1 MRPLDGISVLDVTQ
15 MISGPFA
22 SMQLA
27 DLGADVVK
35 IERPDG
41 GELGRSNPPFVGGR
55 STYFASVNRNK
66 RSVALDLSSD
76 PGRDAF
82 LSLAEVADVV
92 VENNPP
98 GRMARFGLDYE
109 SVRERNPEV
118 VYCSISGFGQDGPY
132 RELPALDLVAQA
144 MSGVTSITGPA
155 DDQPYR
161 AGLPIADL
169 TASMFAVQSVVLAL
183 FRRERTGEGDRIDV
197 SMLDC
202 LASWLTVRAGH
213 SFGTGEPY
221 PRMGNA
227 VDEFVPYDIYETA
240 DGYLAVAVVA
250 DHQWRRLCRALD
262 LDEYAEDDRC
272 DPRDRVRGRRRDGV
286 VRPSTWGG
294 GSDRSSL
301 RHARGVG
308 GRAGP
313 VTRAP
318 HHSHG
323 RRPEGAGH
331 PTPRRVREHRPGAT
345 RGCPR
350 PRRAHPGDAHGCG
363 RSRSGRGRARRGH
376 RAARPRTRDGV
387 TESGSQV
394 VTRLP
399 FEIRSSASA

>member
-262 LDEYAEDDRC
+262 LDEYAEDDRFATLQ
-272 DPRDRVRGRRRDGV
+272 GR
-286 VRPSTWGG
+286 
-294 GSDRSSL
+294 
-301 RHARGVG
+301 
-308 GRAGP
+308 
-313 VTRAP
+313 
-318 HHSHG
+318 
-323 RRPEGAGH
+323 
-331 PTPRRVREHRPGAT
+331 REHRETVDAILETAFADAAATEWFDRLRGAGVPIAPVYDT
-345 RGCPR
+345 LEVWE
-350 PRRAHPGDAHGCG
+350 DEQV
-363 RSRSGRGRARRGH
+363 RSRGLLTTVTDGDRKVRAIRHPVEFESIDPELREGVPDLGEHTREMLTGAGVPEADLDARVEAIEPLDPERG
-376 RAARPRTRDGV
+376 
-387 TESGSQV
+387 TE
-394 VTRLP
+394 
-399 FEIRSSASA
+399 